1 MRFEIHVG
9 DKYAFDGITTD
20 LDVAQDEHPREKLKT
35 KSKSKQRGESFSV
48 KLTAVVSAIFVTS
61 AGGYG
66 LLHNDWTPL
75 ATLWVFLGPV
85 VGALIGKN
93 VMPNA

>member
-9 DKYAFDGITTD
+9 DKYAFDGIASD
-20 LDVAQDEHPREKLKT
+20 LDDVAQDERPKEDKQPKPQTEK
-35 KSKSKQRGESFSV
+35 FSV
-48 KLTAVVSAIFVTS
+48 KLTAVVSAVFVTS
-61 AGGYG
+61 AGAYG
-66 LLHNDWTPL
+66 LLLGDWEPL